1 MNPWLLLCLVAS
13 VVGAWSAIHAQ
24 GVSEDCCLDYHPCVG
39 PSFLRRVAGYR
50 RQEVSGS
57 CNLPAVIFFFT
68 KDKMLCANPRDSWV
82 QKVMVSLDA
91 GNNTL
96 SKHHWRHLHGAL
108 PRCRKSSTGISKLPP
123 PKFRRPPRRN
133 KRKTSLLTKAN
144 PGKDSD
150 HVTIPPPITTA
161 EG

>member
-1 MNPWLLLCLVAS
+1 
-13 VVGAWSAIHAQ
+13 

-39 PSFLRRVAGYR
+39 PSFLRNVAGYR

-57 CNLPAVIFFFT
+57 CNLPAVIFGPCSQPNLGTRSPPPQFLFT

-82 QKVMVSLDA
+82 QKMMVSLDA

-96 SKHHWRHLHGAL
+96 SKYHRRHLYGAL

-133 KRKTSLLTKAN
+133 KRKTSLLTKVN
-144 PGKDSD
+144 PG
-150 HVTIPPPITTA
+150 
-161 EG
+161 